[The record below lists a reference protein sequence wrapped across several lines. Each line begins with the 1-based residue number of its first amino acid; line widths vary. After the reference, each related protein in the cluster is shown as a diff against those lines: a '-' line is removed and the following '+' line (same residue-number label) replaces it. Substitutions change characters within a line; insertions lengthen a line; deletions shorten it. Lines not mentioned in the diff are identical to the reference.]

1 MSTETRWWW
10 IRHAPVIDHGGRIY
24 GQRDMACDTSDGV
37 AMGWLAA
44 ALPEDAVWVTS
55 HLRRAIDTAA
65 AVAAAGLEAPEPLI
79 EPDLAEQNFGDW
91 QGLAWDELRAAG
103 NPEYDAFWDDPGNT
117 PPPGGE
123 SLAQVIA
130 RVSAVIE
137 RLTAEH
143 AGRDIV
149 AVTHGGTIRS
159 ALALAFDLEPV
170 RAIGFLIDNLSLTRI
185 DHFSDGILAG
195 RGTAWRVVTVNALRR

>member
-10 IRHAPVIDHGGRIY
+10 IRHAPVVEHGGRIY
-24 GQRDMACDTSDGV
+24 GQRDMACDTSDAA
-37 AMGWLAA
+37 AMSWLAA
-44 ALPEDAVWVTS
+44 ALPEGAVWVTS

-65 AVAAAGLEAPEPLI
+65 ANAAAGLEAPEPII
-79 EPDLAEQNFGDW
+79 ERDLAEQDFGDW

-103 NPEYDAFWDDPGNT
+103 KPDYDAFWNDPGNVS
-117 PPPGGE
+117 PPGGE
-123 SLAQVIA
+123 SLVQVMA

-143 AGRDIV
+143 GGRDIV

-159 ALALAFDLEPV
+159 ALAIALALEPA
-170 RAIGFLIDNLSLTRI
+170 RMIGFMIDNLSLTHI
-185 DHFSDGILAG
+185 DHIPGGILAG
-195 RGTAWRVVTVNALRR
+195 RGTAWRVMTVNALPG

>member
-1 MSTETRWWW
+1 MSTETHWWW

-24 GQRDMACDTSDGV
+24 GQRDMACDTSDTA
-37 AMGWLAA
+37 AMSWLAA

-65 AVAAAGLEAPEPLI
+65 AIVAAGLEAPEPII
-79 EPDLAEQNFGDW
+79 ERDLAEQNFGDW

-103 NPEYDAFWDDPGNT
+103 KPDYDAFWDDPGNT

-130 RVSAVIE
+130 RVSTVIE
-137 RLTAEH
+137 RLTVEH

-159 ALALAFDLEPV
+159 ALALALTLEPV
-170 RAIGFLIDNLSLTRI
+170 RMIGFMIDNLSLTHI
-185 DHFSDGILAG
+185 DHISEGILAG
-195 RGTAWRVVTVNALRR
+195 RGTAWRVMTVNAQPR

>member
-1 MSTETRWWW
+1 MSTETHWWW
-10 IRHAPVIDHGGRIY
+10 IRPAPVIDHGGRIY
-24 GQRDMACDTSDGV
+24 GQRDIACDTSDTA
-37 AMGWLAA
+37 AMSWLAA

-55 HLRRAIDTAA
+55 PLRRAIDTVAA
-65 AVAAAGLEAPEPLI
+65 IVAAGLEAPEPII
-79 EPDLAEQNFGDW
+79 ERDLAEQNFGDW

-103 NPEYDAFWDDPGNT
+103 KPDYDAFWDDPGNT

-130 RVSAVIE
+130 RVSTVIE
-137 RLTAEH
+137 HRTVEH

-159 ALALAFDLEPV
+159 ALALALTLEPV
-170 RAIGFLIDNLSLTRI
+170 RMIGFMIDNLSQTRI
-185 DHFSDGILAG
+185 DHISEGILAG
-195 RGTAWRVVTVNALRR
+195 RGTAWRVMTVNALPR

>member
-1 MSTETRWWW
+1 MSTETHWWW

-24 GQRDMACDTSDGV
+24 GQRDMACDTSDTA
-37 AMGWLAA
+37 AMSWLAA

-55 HLRRAIDTAA
+55 HLRRAIDTASA
-65 AVAAAGLEAPEPLI
+65 IVAAGLEAPEPII
-79 EPDLAEQNFGDW
+79 ERDLAEQNFGDW

-103 NPEYDAFWDDPGNT
+103 KPDYDAFWDDPGNT

-130 RVSAVIE
+130 RVSTVIE
-137 RLTAEH
+137 RLTVEH

-159 ALALAFDLEPV
+159 ALALALTLEPV
-170 RAIGFLIDNLSLTRI
+170 RMIGFMIDNLSQTRI
-185 DHFSDGILAG
+185 DHISEGILAG
-195 RGTAWRVVTVNALRR
+195 RGTAWRVMTVNAQPR